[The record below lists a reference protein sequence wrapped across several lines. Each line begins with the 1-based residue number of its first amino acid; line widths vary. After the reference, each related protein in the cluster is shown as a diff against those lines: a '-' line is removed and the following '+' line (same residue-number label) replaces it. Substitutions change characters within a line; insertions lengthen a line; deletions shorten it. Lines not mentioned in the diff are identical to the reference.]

1 LVLGFSVNQ
10 FGDGLTRYDQN
21 VRRRLRVNIVNDHTV
36 LVLVDKVR
44 GNLSPRDLPKNGICH
59 STLLNQVFRQW

>member
-1 LVLGFSVNQ
+1 
-10 FGDGLTRYDQN
+10 

-44 GNLSPRDLPKNGICH
+44 GNLSPRDFPKDGIGH